1 MNVYIT
7 FFVINNMKICKLTIN
22 FLVSLTLLIKKM
34 NNILKMIYNFI
45 KILAF
50 NHRKVGH
57 FSQREIL
64 FLGGALGLGLGLALF
79 KAPIF
84 LSNQFC

>member
-1 MNVYIT
+1 MNVYH
-7 FFVINNMKICKLTIN
+7 FFGINNMKICKPTVKFI
-22 FLVSLTLLIKKM
+22 VSLTSLIKKM
-34 NNILKMIYNFI
+34 NNILKIIYNFI
-45 KILAF
+45 KIWAF
-50 NHRKVGH
+50 NYRKVGH